1 MLISASYIFESVG
14 SILRVTTAD
23 PYASGK
29 TSQFLGICIQRSG
42 RGLGATFI
50 LRNTIE
56 GQGRLLPILLIFWKM
71 SPQDS
76 FLFPAPGIGH
86 LQLEIARGLRGMTR
100 TPWPK
105 NGLKIEVAD

>member
-1 MLISASYIFESVG
+1 MGRFLAFVG

-42 RGLGATFI
+42 AGLGATFI

-56 GQGRLLPILLIFWKM
+56 GQGMFCFIILIFWKM
-71 SPQDS
+71 LFQDS
-76 FLFPAPGIGH
+76 SASLGETSG
-86 LQLEIARGLRGMTR
+86 T
-100 TPWPK
+100 
-105 NGLKIEVAD
+105 